1 MRVFIQDRSLG
12 FFLSCVLA
20 VAGAAHA
27 EVVDLNADLDGICA
41 ASGSPATGTG
51 TFTLDTDTGLFEW
64 NIVHS
69 NFSSSEFN
77 AHVHGPLASP
87 CGLQADAEVI
97 VFLSTG
103 SPKTGSE
110 TLTAQQQQDL
120 LDGLF
125 YVNIHTDD
133 FTPGEIKGKIEVV
146 PPPVPTASL
155 WGLMALALAVLTCGT
170 IGLRHQP
177 KPVSTMAH

>member
-1 MRVFIQDRSLG
+1 MRVFFQERSLV
-12 FFLSCVLA
+12 FLLACVLA
-20 VAGAAHA
+20 VAGAARA
-27 EVVDLNADLDGICA
+27 EVVELHADLDGICA

-51 TFTLDTDTGLFEW
+51 TFTLDTTTGLFEW
-64 NIVHS
+64 EIVHS

-87 CGLQADAEVI
+87 CGLQADAKVI
-97 VFLSTG
+97 VFLSSG
-103 SPKTGSE
+103 SPKIGSE
-110 TLTAQQQQDL
+110 TLTEQQQQDL

-146 PPPVPTASL
+146 QPPVPTASL
-155 WGLMALALAVLTCGT
+155 WGLITLALAVLTGGT
-170 IGLRHQP
+170 IGIRISRNL
-177 KPVSTMAH
+177 SA